1 MSEENSKEYH
11 VALMK
16 RYETMSNA
24 RLEGESFEE
33 YKERR
38 RLTNKMLKQHLKGRR
53 VG

>member
-1 MSEENSKEYH
+1 MSEEGKDYQI
-11 VALMK
+11 ALMK

-38 RLTNKMLKQHLKGRR
+38 KATNSFLKQHLKGKRIR
-53 VG
+53 